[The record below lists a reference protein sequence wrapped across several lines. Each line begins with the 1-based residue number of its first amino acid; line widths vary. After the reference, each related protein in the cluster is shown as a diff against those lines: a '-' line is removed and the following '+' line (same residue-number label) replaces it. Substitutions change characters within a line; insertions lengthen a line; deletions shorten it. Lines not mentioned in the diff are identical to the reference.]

1 MADVSFG
8 QNIPGNLSGVSH
20 LLSHIVSSDER
31 PGVYHQVLHDLLR
44 RLDRADGCY
53 TGACSEAHL
62 FVIASGLHGRQHGT
76 VGWHFVRS
84 SEDDRLADRVLRGDV
99 SFLGASD
106 STIF

>member
-1 MADVSFG
+1 MAAVSFG
-8 QNIPGNLSGVSH
+8 LDIPGNLSGVSH

-44 RLDRADGCY
+44 RLDRTDGCY

-62 FVIASGLHGRQHGT
+62 FVIASRLRDRHCT

-84 SEDDRLADRVLRGDV
+84 SEDDRLAVFPSSERATVR
-99 SFLGASD
+99 F
-106 STIF
+106 F